1 MRFIEKINTLKA
13 SYRSDRC
20 GTRDQAEL
28 LGKFAE
34 TPPLAAHMIF
44 RPMPMDVQQHL
55 IASYKRKVPAEL
67 LQLYDVMNGAN
78 LFWARKI
85 MGKSGI
91 SIPVKYLS
99 IFGVPLTTDRMHI
112 EPFNISIE
120 DLNRPDA
127 TPAAW
132 LKFGNYS
139 MPDDKTY
146 DLFADTDTGRVY
158 SVENRIPRCVVSE
171 SWESIDEAL
180 CAVYDRIA
188 AVYEEKQ

>member
-1 MRFIEKINTLKA
+1 MRFVEKINALKA
-13 SYRSDRC
+13 SYSSDRC

-28 LGKFAE
+28 LGKFTK

-44 RPMPMDVQQHL
+44 RPMPSDVQKHL
-55 IASYKRKVPAEL
+55 IASYKRTVPAEL
-67 LQLYDVMNGAN
+67 LKLYDVMNGAN
-78 LFWARKI
+78 LFWGRKTVGTRG
-85 MGKSGI
+85 M
-91 SIPVKYLS
+91 SIPIKYLS

-120 DLNRPDA
+120 DLNRPDG
-127 TPAAW
+127 TPNAW

-139 MPDDKTY
+139 MPNDKTY

-158 SVENRIPRCVVSE
+158 SVENRIARCVVSE

-180 CAVYDRIA
+180 CTVYDRIA
-188 AVYEEKQ
+188 GVYEEKQ